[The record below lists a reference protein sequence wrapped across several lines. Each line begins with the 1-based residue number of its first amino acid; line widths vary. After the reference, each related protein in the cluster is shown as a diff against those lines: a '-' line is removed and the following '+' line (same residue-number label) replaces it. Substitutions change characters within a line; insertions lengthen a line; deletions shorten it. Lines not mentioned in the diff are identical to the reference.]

1 MVSLPGPETSAAP
14 SEGSGVP
21 AVGNSSRNRYQRT
34 YQACLHCRKR
44 KVKCVPKDDG
54 GQLTPTCVKCHR
66 ERRVCVFTR
75 ERRIHHSLASPESYM
90 ENLETSRTVR
100 TVYDPSDDAVRS
112 QAPQRKSQHNV
123 DKAPLPR
130 SESQE
135 PSHATNHNEW
145 QECLIEGVIQSSI
158 TNQRDALNL
167 LYTAVEHSDSDPAT
181 VGSDSRPLLDP
192 SGTDENLLHGD
203 RIPNAPVKLTEEWCT
218 VRYQLSKP
226 QPQVLQAWSTC
237 PFVMQRWMTPLEA
250 VTWVDLFFQNIAIL
264 SPVMDDFY
272 QPHENHHRLINEEPV
287 LCSTILMVSCRYH
300 HLTGDGSLSRGFLL
314 HERLWK
320 YCQTLF
326 NQIWWGEERRT
337 RPHIRTVGAIQS
349 LFLLAE
355 WHPRPFHM
363 TFDTCLWT
371 ATPQDPTGIGQI
383 PSSWHE
389 GLSEPVRKSN
399 RMSWMLV
406 SSALALAHEIG
417 LFNETSS
424 ESAPSRHPEPTER
437 YERLKRLFFVFINN
451 VTSRLGCQAPK
462 TPLFHTLILSVLDYA
477 KWTDNAEWSD
487 WMGSWIDL
495 TRIVRSSSEILFPNE
510 VLTKDLLQNGR
521 YSELLGHFNHVL
533 DQWLEKYPRISGKLL
548 RDCDLTG
555 IDANV
560 DAGPSV
566 RYDIVYI
573 EYQYVRIYINSLA
586 MQAIAMRRKNKANSL
601 LLEHCDIYPQD
612 HHFVRQVLD
621 ACTTVLEM
629 VMKHSRLGYLK
640 FLPVRVHIQIAS
652 AAVYLIKAL
661 ALGVQA
667 EELNG
672 RFLDLLEQTAHKLR
686 SDTVDDIYLAI
697 RFASLLETHVQVLR
711 RRFSRP
717 SDPVGGNIHEP
728 PSALIK
734 AGELLENDTSYYDQ
748 FIFSDDWLAPQCDA
762 PFQAFFG
769 GVAGHD
775 LFNFQAESFG
785 NIM

>member
-1 MVSLPGPETSAAP
+1 MLVLFPGPETSAAP
-14 SEGSGVP
+14 SEGSGV
-21 AVGNSSRNRYQRT
+21 AVVGTSVRNRYQRT
-34 YQACLHCRKR
+34 YQACLNCRKR
-44 KVKCVPKDDG
+44 KVKCVLMDDG
-54 GQLTPTCVKCHR
+54 SELTPTCVKCQR

-75 ERRIHHSLASPESYM
+75 QRRTHHSPQSYA
-90 ENLETSRTVR
+90 ENPETSRTVR

-112 QAPQRKSQHNV
+112 RAPRRESQNEV
-123 DKAPLPR
+123 DKATLPGNER
-130 SESQE
+130 QE
-135 PSHATNHNEW
+135 QRHTTNHDEW

-167 LYTAVEHSDSDPAT
+167 LYTAIEHSDSDPAT
-181 VGSDSRPLLDP
+181 MDSVR
-192 SGTDENLLHGD
+192 
-203 RIPNAPVKLTEEWCT
+203 LTEEWCT

-226 QPQVLQAWSTC
+226 QPQVLQAWSKC
-237 PFVMQRWMTPLEA
+237 PFVMHRWVTPMEA
-250 VTWVDLFFQNIAIL
+250 VTWVDLFFQNMAIL

-272 QPHENHHRLINEEPV
+272 QPHENHHKLINEEPV

-326 NQIWWGEERRT
+326 NQIWWGGERRT

-363 TFDTCLWT
+363 TFDTCLW
-371 ATPQDPTGIGQI
+371 ALTPEHPTGVGQI

-417 LFNETSS
+417 LFNERSS
-424 ESAPSRHPEPTER
+424 ESAPSRQPEFVER

-451 VTSRLGCQAPK
+451 VTSRLGCQTPK
-462 TPLFHTLILSVLDYA
+462 TPLFHTLILSVLDYT
-477 KWTDNAEWSD
+477 KWTDNAVWSD

-521 YSELLGHFNHVL
+521 YCDLLGHFNHVL
-533 DQWLEKYPRISGKLL
+533 DQWLEKYPRIP
-548 RDCDLTG
+548 
-555 IDANV
+555 
-560 DAGPSV
+560 GPSV
-566 RYDIVYI
+566 RYDILFI

-586 MQAIAMRRKNKANSL
+586 MQAIAMRRRTKVNSL
-601 LLEHCDIYPQD
+601 SLEHYDIYPQD
-612 HHFVRQVLD
+612 HHFVHQVLD

-661 ALGVQA
+661 ALGIQA
-667 EELNG
+667 QELNDK
-672 RFLDLLEQTAHKLR
+672 FLDLLQQTAHKLR
-686 SDTVDDIYLAI
+686 SDTVDDIYLSI
-697 RFASLLETHVQVLR
+697 RFASLLDIHVQVLR
-711 RRFSRP
+711 RRFNRP
-717 SDPVGGNIHEP
+717 SDPVGSNTQVL
-728 PSALIK
+728 PSALMQV
-734 AGELLENDTSYYDQ
+734 GEPLENDTAYYDQ

-762 PFQAFFG
+762 PFQAFFD
-769 GVAGHD
+769 GVAGHN
-775 LFNFQAESFG
+775 LFNFQADNFG
-785 NIM
+785 NVM